1 MTDPT
6 PTDRSLAL
14 TVASQEKPVHTTN
27 YYDTF
32 IEIAE
37 DCPTAAAEVPPRRE
51 GKPPTVANLHFD
63 LVADAPYARTSDDV
77 IFTTH
82 AVRAGITD
90 ADLAAARDQFFSKG
104 QACLRASPLA
114 KRYGW
119 GIHHDAK
126 GRIALVP
133 AGSEEYDRLAA
144 DPAITHLKAMRS
156 KRA

>member
-1 MTDPT
+1 M
-6 PTDRSLAL
+6 
-14 TVASQEKPVHTTN
+14 KTTN
-27 YYDTF
+27 YYNTF

-37 DCPTAAAEVPPRRE
+37 DSPISAAEVPPHRE

-63 LVADAPYARTSDDV
+63 LVTDAPYQHTSDDV
-77 IFTTH
+77 IFATH
-82 AVRAGITD
+82 ATRKGITD
-90 ADLAAARDQFFSKG
+90 ADLAVARKQFFSKG

-119 GIHHDAK
+119 GIHHDAE

-133 AGSEEYDRLAA
+133 AGSEEYARLAA
-144 DPAITHLKAMRS
+144 DPAITHVKAVRS